1 MKRNIL
7 VIGLLLMLSFI
18 ACEKDK
24 KTGGDLTDPAFNAPF
39 SDNTV
44 EENKENLEQTGVDMM
59 GEITQLEDAQGIEI
73 IIQFINLMDSASGE
87 EQEAVK
93 LIGPLESVASL
104 KTGDATTS
112 DVIREIKSTAEDPVS
127 LSEEWEDIA
136 ARYTW
141 NFNKGQFDSSG
152 SAGVLI
158 FEFPGKEGDL
168 TNTAVLTI
176 SNVNFYNIP
185 DPVEFW
191 PSEDIEPELPSSL
204 NVDLKYNGNT
214 VASFNFTAAYSTSG
228 LPTNVNAT
236 LSVDEFSF
244 VVTMTHN
251 PYTNASITS
260 SFKRNNNILVEVHA
274 EAKGDWS
281 NENIENNTV
290 THYDTIYIWDWDP
303 ELGWYETDEIDWI
316 DEWTEV
322 EAEEIINSANAH
334 LIIMNMKIA
343 GKVNIKALADIIKET
358 DEDGEVTEEE
368 TQQVVEA
375 INTHAALVVVYKD
388 TNEKI
393 ADLEAYKVYDV
404 DEDEYYV
411 EFRFIFADGSKVDA
425 ETYFEEGFD
434 DLIDA
439 LNDFIT
445 ELNEDYDAELEPIE
459 Y

>member
-1 MKRNIL
+1 M
-7 VIGLLLMLSFI
+7 
-18 ACEKDK
+18 
-24 KTGGDLTDPAFNAPF
+24 
-39 SDNTV
+39 
-44 EENKENLEQTGVDMM
+44 
-59 GEITQLEDAQGIEI
+59 
-73 IIQFINLMDSASGE
+73 
-87 EQEAVK
+87 
-93 LIGPLESVASL
+93 
-104 KTGDATTS
+104 
-112 DVIREIKSTAEDPVS
+112 
-127 LSEEWEDIA
+127 
-136 ARYTW
+136 
-141 NFNKGQFDSSG
+141 
-152 SAGVLI
+152 
-158 FEFPGKEGDL
+158 
-168 TNTAVLTI
+168 
-176 SNVNFYNIP
+176 
-185 DPVEFW
+185 
-191 PSEDIEPELPSSL
+191 
-204 NVDLKYNGNT
+204 DLKYNGNT

-244 VVTMTHN
+244 VLTMTHN
-251 PYTNASITS
+251 PYTKASITS

-343 GKVNIKALADIIKET
+343 GMVNIKALADIIKET
-358 DEDGEVTEEE
+358 EEDDEVTEEE

>member
-185 DPVEFW
+185 DPGN
-191 PSEDIEPELPSSL
+191 SGLRKILSL
-204 NVDLKYNGNT
+204 NCHPV
-214 VASFNFTAAYSTSG
+214 
-228 LPTNVNAT
+228 
-236 LSVDEFSF
+236 
-244 VVTMTHN
+244 
-251 PYTNASITS
+251 
-260 SFKRNNNILVEVHA
+260 
-274 EAKGDWS
+274 
-281 NENIENNTV
+281 
-290 THYDTIYIWDWDP
+290 
-303 ELGWYETDEIDWI
+303 
-316 DEWTEV
+316 
-322 EAEEIINSANAH
+322 
-334 LIIMNMKIA
+334 
-343 GKVNIKALADIIKET
+343 
-358 DEDGEVTEEE
+358 
-368 TQQVVEA
+368 
-375 INTHAALVVVYKD
+375 
-388 TNEKI
+388 
-393 ADLEAYKVYDV
+393 
-404 DEDEYYV
+404 
-411 EFRFIFADGSKVDA
+411 
-425 ETYFEEGFD
+425 
-434 DLIDA
+434 
-439 LNDFIT
+439 
-445 ELNEDYDAELEPIE
+445 
-459 Y
+459 